1 MGLECLVEKLGIV
14 NAEHFIATIKRES
27 FDYTAWLTR
36 CLQDRLGEKRDN
48 MQKAIH
54 IRGKGKEFNFI

>member
-1 MGLECLVEKLGIV
+1 MQNILLQRLKEKVLIIRHGRGNI
-14 NAEHFIATIKRES
+14 
-27 FDYTAWLTR
+27 LTR